1 MENDNS
7 VNCTVVVSDG
17 VVEDGEGRGGEG
29 RGERTGEGRGGGPL
43 KFRECGSMRLGN
55 YANAEPFRK
64 RENAR

>member
-1 MENDNS
+1 MENDNG
-7 VNCTVVVSDG
+7 VNCTVVVSGG
-17 VVEDGEGRGGEG
+17 VVEDEEG
-29 RGERTGEGRGGGPL
+29 RGEERGQEGRGGGPL